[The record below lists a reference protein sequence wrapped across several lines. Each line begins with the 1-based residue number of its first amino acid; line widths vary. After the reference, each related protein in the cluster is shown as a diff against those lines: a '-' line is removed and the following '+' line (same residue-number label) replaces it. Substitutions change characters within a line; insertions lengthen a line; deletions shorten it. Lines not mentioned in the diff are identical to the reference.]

1 MQGED
6 GELAARLTVAL
17 EARIE
22 RFAGSGDASAVLDP
36 AAQDEAARL
45 IEALGRAGGDVRA
58 APVAVLRTLAYFHF
72 ARFQA
77 LPDDQDEDDL
87 QEALGLFSVLASRA
101 PEQVPARIL
110 ALLST
115 ARRGPAGGSATRAGA
130 AGAGAAR
137 GHPDQHTS
145 AGVRAFREYQRTG
158 RSETLAAAIT
168 AFRNAVAASQPG
180 DPALPSRLSNL
191 GGGLLARF
199 RRAGDAAD
207 LDDAITA
214 GRRAADLAP
223 PGHTELPAILSNL
236 GSSLLTRFE
245 RTGADPDLDDAITA
259 GRRGAHLAP
268 PRHPHLPAILS
279 NLGSSL
285 STRFDRTGNAADL
298 DDAIIARRRAVG
310 LIPPADPDLPMILSN
325 LGNSLH
331 TRFEETG
338 ADPDL
343 DDAIAAGRRAADLAP
358 PGHIELPAIL
368 SNLGSFLSTRFDR
381 TGNAADLDSA
391 INAKHRAIALTPPAD
406 PGLPRSLSNLGS
418 SLVARFER
426 TGDPA
431 DLDEA
436 ITAARRATGL
446 APPGHTELPGY
457 LSNLGA
463 SLRIRFARTGDAADL
478 DDAIAA
484 GRRATDLT
492 PPGDPHLPGYLSNL
506 ANSLR
511 TRFGRTGDPADLDE
525 AITAARRATGLAPP
539 GHTELPGYLSNLG
552 GSLATR
558 FEQTGDTADLD
569 EAITA
574 GRRAVSLTPP
584 DHPTLPRHLANLSS
598 SLRAQFE
605 RAEGPADLN
614 EADLD
619 EAITAERRAA
629 DLTPPGHTELP
640 GYLSNL
646 GASLR
651 IRFTR
656 TRNAADLDDAIAAG
670 RRAAELIPPGH
681 PDLAVILLNLG
692 DSLRARFG
700 HAGDTADLDAAI
712 TSWQQANE
720 LTAGTPRTRLVV
732 AERWAAAAADAH
744 RTRQA
749 ADGFAAAVGL
759 LPTVAWHGLDRA
771 TREDQLARWVFLA
784 ADAAAC
790 AILDNRPE
798 LAVELLEQGR
808 SVLWTQALNLR
819 GDLARLAAEVPG
831 LAESLD
837 RVRLILDSPVPA
849 PSPAAP
855 GREGDSDTGPG
866 RGRQQRDAAELR
878 RRQAQEWDDLLSQV
892 RALAGFEHFL
902 APVPYAQLRAS
913 LFATSPGG
921 SVVIVNVSRYGCHA
935 LIIDSGA
942 EQPRVVSL
950 ADVTLDSATDRANT
964 MLRALAG
971 LTDPGRAPADRGEDR
986 LVLLGVLSWLWDAIA
1001 RPVLTELGLTT
1012 DPELQER
1019 AWPRVWWCPT
1029 GPLAVLPIH
1038 AAGHHSRRP
1047 AAADPGRTECVLDR
1061 VISSYTPTLA
1071 ALARARQSAPG
1082 APARQ
1087 LAVGMADTPGLL
1099 PLPSVPAE
1107 LKVVA
1112 AHFPSSAGSQQLTGR
1127 LATRAAV
1134 LAAIDTRSWLHLA
1147 CHASQQ
1153 QADPASSGFAL
1164 WDGTLTITDL
1174 AAAPSGHRDLAFLSA
1189 CQTAAGSVRHLDE
1202 AIHLAAAMQFLGYR
1216 HVISTMWTIADPPA
1230 PLVARDF
1237 YAAVWHDG
1245 QHDPDRSAEAL
1256 HRAVRQLRHDY
1267 PAHPVLWAPYIHLG
1281 G

>member
-1 MQGED
+1 MQRD
-6 GELAARLTVAL
+6 ARELAARLTVML
-17 EARIE
+17 EARVE
-22 RFAGSGDASAVLDP
+22 QFADSGDASAVLDP
-36 AAQDEAARL
+36 AALDEAGRL
-45 IEALGRAGGDVRA
+45 LEVIGRAGGDVRG
-58 APVAVLRTLAYFHF
+58 APVAVLRTLANFHF

-87 QEALGLFSVLASRA
+87 QEALALFSVLANRA
-101 PEQVPARIL
+101 PEQVPAQIL
-110 ALLST
+110 AFLST
-115 ARRGPAGGSATRAGA
+115 ARRGPAGGSEAGGGATGGGA
-130 AGAGAAR
+130 TGGGAAR

-158 RSETLAAAIT
+158 RTETLAAAIT
-168 AFRNAVAASQPG
+168 AFRNAVAATPPG
-180 DPALPSRLSNL
+180 DPSLPSRLSNL
-191 GGGLLARF
+191 GGGLLTRF

-223 PGHTELPAILSNL
+223 PGHIELPVILSNL

-245 RTGADPDLDDAITA
+245 RTGAYPDLDDAIAA

-268 PRHPHLPAILS
+268 PQHPHLPAILS
-279 NLGSSL
+279 NLGNSL

-298 DDAIIARRRAVG
+298 DDAITARRRAAD
-310 LIPPADPDLPMILSN
+310 LIPPSDPDLPVILSN
-325 LGNSLH
+325 LGNSLD
-331 TRFEETG
+331 TRFKATG
-338 ADPDL
+338 ADRDL

-358 PGHIELPAIL
+358 PDHIELPAIL
-368 SNLGSFLSTRFDR
+368 SNLGSLLSARFDR
-381 TGNAADLDSA
+381 IGNTADLENA
-391 INAKHRAIALTPPAD
+391 INTNHRAIALTPPAD
-406 PGLPRSLSNLGS
+406 PGLPRSLANLGS
-418 SLVARFER
+418 CLVARFER

-436 ITAARRATGL
+436 IT
-446 APPGHTELPGY
+446 
-457 LSNLGA
+457 
-463 SLRIRFARTGDAADL
+463 
-478 DDAIAA
+478 A

-506 ANSLR
+506 ANSLD

-525 AITAARRATGLAPP
+525 AITAARRAADLAPP
-539 GHTELPGYLSNLG
+539 SHTELPGYLSNLG
-552 GSLATR
+552 SSLRTR
-558 FEQTGDTADLD
+558 FGQTGDTADLD

-584 DHPTLPRHLANLSS
+584 DHPALRRHLANLSG

-605 RAEGPADLN
+605 RAEGLADLN

-646 GASLR
+646 GSSLR
-651 IRFTR
+651 LRSTR
-656 TRNAADLDDAIAAG
+656 TGNAADLDDAIAAG
-670 RRAAELIPPGH
+670 RRAVSLTPPGH

-692 DSLRARFG
+692 DSLRTRFEQ
-700 HAGDTADLDAAI
+700 AGDTADLDAAI
-712 TSWQQANE
+712 TSWQQASE
-720 LTAGTPRTRLVV
+720 LPAGTPRTRLVA
-732 AERWAAAAADAH
+732 AERWAAAAAGSH

-759 LPTVAWHGLDRA
+759 LPTVAWHGLDRTA
-771 TREDQLARWVFLA
+771 RENQLARWVFLA
-784 ADAAAC
+784 ADGAAC
-790 AILDNRPE
+790 AILDQRPE

-808 SVLWTQALNLR
+808 SVLWAQALNLR
-819 GDLARLAAEVPG
+819 GDMARLAAEAPG
-831 LAESLD
+831 LAERLD
-837 RVRLILDSPVPA
+837 RVRLVLDSPVPA
-849 PSPAAP
+849 PSPAPPGHEGAP
-855 GREGDSDTGPG
+855 DTEPG

-878 RRQAQEWDDLLSQV
+878 RRQAQEWDDLLRQV

-913 LFATSPGG
+913 LFATPQGG
-921 SVVIVNVSRYGCHA
+921 PVVIVNASQYGCHA

-942 EQPRVVSL
+942 EQPRVVRL

-964 MLRALAG
+964 MLGALAG
-971 LTDPGRAPADRGEDR
+971 LTDPGWAPADREDHR
-986 LVLLGVLSWLWDAIA
+986 MILLEVLSWIWDAIA
-1001 RPVLTELGLTT
+1001 RPVLAELGLTSA
-1012 DPELQER
+1012 PEPQER
-1019 AWPRVWWCPT
+1019 AWPRVWWCCT

-1038 AAGHHSRRP
+1038 AAGHHSRQP
-1047 AAADPGRTECVLDR
+1047 AAADPGRAECVLDR

-1071 ALARARQSAPG
+1071 ALARSRQPTPG
-1082 APARQ
+1082 APARH
-1087 LAVGMADTPGLL
+1087 LAVGMADTPGLG

-1112 AHFPSSAGSQQLTGR
+1112 AHFPPSAGNQQLTGR
-1127 LATRAAV
+1127 FATRAAV
-1134 LAAIDTRSWLHLA
+1134 LAAIDTHSWLHLA

-1174 AAAPSGHRDLAFLSA
+1174 ATVASGHRDLAFLSA
-1189 CQTAAGSVRHLDE
+1189 CQTAAGSIRHLDE
-1202 AIHLAAAMQFLGYR
+1202 AIHLAAAIQFLGYR
-1216 HVISTMWTIADPPA
+1216 HVISTMWMIADPPA
-1230 PLVARDF
+1230 PLVAQDF
-1237 YAAVWHDG
+1237 YSAVWHNG
-1245 QHDPDRSAEAL
+1245 QPDPARSAEAL
-1256 HRAVRQLRHDY
+1256 HRAVRQLRHD
-1267 PAHPVLWAPYIHLG
+1267 HPTHPLLWAPYIHLG